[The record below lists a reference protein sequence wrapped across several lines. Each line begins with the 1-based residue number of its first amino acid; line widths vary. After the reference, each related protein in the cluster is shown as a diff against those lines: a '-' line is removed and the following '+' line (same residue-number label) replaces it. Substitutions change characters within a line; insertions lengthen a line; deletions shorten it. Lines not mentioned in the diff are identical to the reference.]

1 MRTLTASAV
10 IGGSAL
16 VLGSLGTAV
25 AVSSS
30 GRTVHVCA
38 GKNGALR
45 AASHC
50 AKGER
55 PITLG
60 EQGPQG
66 IQGPQ
71 GVAGLKGDT
80 GATGVSGY
88 YISTVQQQV
97 TDPGTYTVTAE
108 CVHVP
113 PLGDTPVAQGTV
125 LGGGGSGAAITG
137 EVPTAR
143 VPLGAPAA
151 YAVTF
156 AVSAPATLA
165 AYAICATVS

>member
-55 PITLG
+55 SITLG

-66 IQGPQ
+66 IQGPA
-71 GVAGLKGDT
+71 GVEGAAGTPGRD
-80 GATGVSGY
+80 GVSGWALR
-88 YISTVQQQV
+88 SVSQDV
-97 TDPGTYTVTAE
+97 SAPGTYTVVAKCVGLTAP
-108 CVHVP
+108 VP
-113 PLGDTPVAQGTV
+113 VGTV
-125 LGGGGSGAAITG
+125 FGGGGSGAPIVG
-137 EVPTAR
+137 EVPTGIASDAA
-143 VPLGAPAA
+143 GITPAQF
-151 YAVTF
+151 AVTF
-156 AVSAPATLA
+156 AVSSPTTLV
-165 AYAICATVS
+165 AYAICAQAS